1 MKTNG
6 MKNGIKFASSLLVLV
21 LFVIWSLTP
30 IVWNVL
36 TSLKQRVDIFTTP
49 PRLFFEPTLE
59 YYGHALG
66 SSSTSVYPNLKNS
79 LIVAVGTAV
88 LALSFSTMAAY
99 ALSRYRFRGRRQ
111 VMFMILATRL
121 LPPISAVVP
130 LFMMMNSLGLIDT
143 YWVLLLILGALNIPF
158 STWLLKSF
166 IDTVPKDIEESAQ
179 VEGCSTLQALWHV
192 ILPLVAPGLAATAI
206 FVFVLTWNEFVF
218 AFIFTSVEVRTMPV
232 LLSEARGAD
241 QFFWQDMAAQ
251 STILMVPVLLLAL
264 YLQRYLVKGLTAG
277 AIK

>member
-1 MKTNG
+1 MKTKNIR
-6 MKNGIKFASSLLVLV
+6 NGIKFVFSVLVLV
-21 LFVIWSLTP
+21 LFMIWSLTP
-30 IVWNVL
+30 IAWNVL
-36 TSLKQRVDIFTTP
+36 TSLKQRVDIFTSP
-49 PRLFFEPTLE
+49 PKLFFEPTFE

-66 SSSTSVYPNLKNS
+66 SSSTSVYSNLKNS
-79 LIVAVGTAV
+79 LIVACGTAV

-111 VMFMILATRL
+111 VMFMILASRL

-192 ILPLVAPGLAATAI
+192 TMPLVAPGLAATAI

-218 AFIFTSVEVRTMPV
+218 AFIFTSVDVRTMPV